1 MGNPTIDLENSHL
14 SSMKATALMG
24 NLSERLERVSPPRKP
39 PLPLPKPSSSKVAS
53 ATCLDDLYGR
63 SVNRGLGKAS
73 RNAETILV
81 EPIIATRKRLRGTNY
96 VKGGPHGD
104 SYRKFGALH
113 GE

>member
-1 MGNPTIDLENSHL
+1 
-14 SSMKATALMG
+14 MG
-24 NLSERLERVSPPRKP
+24 NLSERLERVLSPPRKP
-39 PLPLPKPSSSKVAS
+39 PLPFPKPSSSKVAS
-53 ATCLDDLYGR
+53 ATRLDGLYGR

-81 EPIIATRKRLRGTNY
+81 EFIIATRKRLRGTNN